1 MEIIQRP
8 IHLTQNKFNMKTK
21 IYSFVTAAAL
31 LLGFSAC
38 HDPHEFS
45 PQIYDECF
53 DSMTAK
59 FIDDDRA
66 ENSFA
71 AEFDYVNHVITV
83 VIPYTYPAGSD
94 SYLEPADITNMKM
107 SCNLKQGTRIE
118 PALTTLDLSI
128 DNHVTIYDNAGT
140 ATPYIIRGEIRK
152 STECEILD
160 FTIPAV
166 GVSGVIN
173 TNTKVVTLVS
183 AEEIGEQL
191 AEVEVSH
198 GATLDPDPTVT
209 PVNFDNEFQITVTAQ
224 NGVDKCVYT
233 VLKADPTKL
242 PFGLR
247 DGSAKIAWAKKQAD
261 LGVTI
266 YSAGELTAGDRR
278 FNGSAGLGIVGEYLV
293 LNEAG
298 MGKAYVL
305 NYKNGN
311 YVRTLDL
318 TAMGT
323 NSLGQYNNHKMTSD
337 DNGNLLFTSAATFNG
352 GTLTI
357 WKMKGLDGQLEKLT
371 TLTNNTA
378 AIGSSIS
385 VTGNIDGD
393 AIITTNNNGPTQ
405 FYRWEVKNGVI
416 GAAETIKPAGYAA
429 SCWGNFDAVYLEP
442 TLPSDYIT
450 IGYVAFTTL
459 PPNASGA
466 ENRTCA
472 WHDGTTNEIKSF
484 GNKCITSNSVENSG
498 DIVTFNNVR
507 YYIHN
512 VMNTLGYGYG
522 ASMFMYN
529 LATNDLSTEAIDFSA
544 EGVNLKGN
552 YGATAASNLNDRAGN
567 GGDVCFFVSP
577 DGFYLYIFFEFCN
590 GYVGAVR
597 ADCIDM

>member
-1 MEIIQRP
+1 MEIIQQP
-8 IHLTQNKFNMKTK
+8 IHLTQNQLNMKTK

-31 LLGFSAC
+31 LLGFTAC

-53 DSMTAK
+53 DSMTAQ

-66 ENSFA
+66 ENSFS
-71 AEFDYVNHVITV
+71 AEFDYVNHIITV
-83 VIPYTYPAGSD
+83 VIHYTYPAGSE
-94 SYLEPADITNMKM
+94 SYLEPSDITNMKM

-118 PALTTLDLSI
+118 PALTTLDLSV
-128 DNHVTIYDNAGT
+128 DNHVTIYDNAGGS
-140 ATPYIIRGEIRK
+140 TPYIIRGEIRK
-152 STECEILD
+152 SAECEILD
-160 FTIPAV
+160 FSIPAV

-173 TNTKVVTLVS
+173 PNTKVVTLVS
-183 AEEIGEQL
+183 ADEIGEQL
-191 AEVEVSH
+191 AQVEVSH
-198 GATLDPDPTVT
+198 GATLDPDPNVT
-209 PVNFDNEFQITVTAQ
+209 AINFDNEFELTVTAQ

-242 PFGLR
+242 AFGIR
-247 DGSAKIAWAKKQAD
+247 NGSAKIAWTKKQAD
-261 LGVTI
+261 MGVTI
-266 YSAGELTAGDRR
+266 YSAGDLGTGNLR
-278 FNGSAGLGIVGEYLV
+278 FNGSAGLGVVGEYLV
-293 LNEAG
+293 MNEAG
-298 MGKAYVL
+298 MGKAYVM

-311 YVRTLDL
+311 LVTTIDL
-318 TAMGT
+318 KAMGT
-323 NSLGQYNNHKMTSD
+323 NTLGQYNNHRMTSD
-337 DNGNLLFTSAATFNG
+337 NNGNLLFTSAANFNG

-357 WKMKGLDGQLEKLT
+357 WKMKGIDGQLEKLT
-371 TLTNNTA
+371 TLANGA

-393 AIITTNNNGPTQ
+393 AIITVNNNGPTQ
-405 FYRWEVKNGVI
+405 FYRWEVKGGVLGACETVKPNGY
-416 GAAETIKPAGYAA
+416 GAT
-429 SCWGNFDAVYLEP
+429 CWGNFDAVYLEP

-450 IGYVAFTTL
+450 IGYVAFSVD
-459 PPNASGA
+459 PPAASGA

-472 WHDGTTNEIKSF
+472 WIDGATNNIKSY
-484 GNKCITSNSVENSG
+484 GSKCITSNSVENSG

-529 LATNDLSTEAIDFSA
+529 LSTNDLSTEEIDFSA
-544 EGVNLKGN
+544 DGVNIRGN

-567 GGDVCFFVSP
+567 GGDVHFFVSP